1 MSQKTQAI
9 ILQSNT
15 IRTLWQARETLKPF
29 AQEIFVLKTHIA
41 GTYFSKAERFIPR
54 ETEFPLKVILQRE
67 PKNEFDDLAI
77 LVLTEKGEKL
87 GYIPQVKNEI
97 IARLMDAGKKF
108 SAHISRAS
116 FNSDWLKLEIE
127 VFLVDY

>member
-1 MSQKTQAI
+1 MNNKTQAI
-9 ILQSNT
+9 TLQSKA
-15 IRTLWQARETLKPF
+15 IQTLWQKREILKPF
-29 AQEIFVLKTHIA
+29 AQEIFVLKTHVA

-54 ETEFPLKVILQRE
+54 ETELPLKVKLQRE
-67 PKNEFDDLAI
+67 PKNEFDALAI

-97 IARLMDAGKKF
+97 IARLMDAGKNF
-108 SAHISRAS
+108 SAHISRAN